1 MRPLGRVESA
11 QQGPHRVCWAMRLV
25 PFERLTLRTDSPPEA
40 VQAKLLALVSQ
51 SRFTLKAPSEPF
63 HGLVQGRHFK
73 VIRTRR
79 NALGLRSRRS
89 SMPVVVGDLVPFQGG
104 TEVRVRIRPTA
115 STTLF
120 LLVWLGLLLS
130 TAGAVLWKGAKE
142 GLGSPV
148 AGGPKSASPGG
159 MLLFIGAMVAV
170 GYGLASISFWMEV
183 KRARVALCEGL
194 GCRAVEP
201 QNRLVRG

>member
-1 MRPLGRVESA
+1 
-11 QQGPHRVCWAMRLV
+11 MRLV
-25 PFERLTLRTDSPPEA
+25 PFERLTLRTESPPEA
-40 VQAKLLALVSQ
+40 VQAKLVALVSQ
-51 SRFTLKAPSEPF
+51 SRFTLKAPAEPF
-63 HGLVQGRHFK
+63 CGLVRGRHFK
-73 VIRTRR
+73 MMRTRR

-130 TAGAVLWKGAKE
+130 TAAGVLWKGAKE
-142 GLGSPV
+142 GLGPTV
-148 AGGPKSASPGG
+148 AGGQRNASPGG

-170 GYGLASISFWMEV
+170 GYGFASLSFWMEV
-183 KRARVALCEGL
+183 KRVRVALCEGL
-194 GCRAVEP
+194 GCREVEP
-201 QNRLVRG
+201 QNRLMRG